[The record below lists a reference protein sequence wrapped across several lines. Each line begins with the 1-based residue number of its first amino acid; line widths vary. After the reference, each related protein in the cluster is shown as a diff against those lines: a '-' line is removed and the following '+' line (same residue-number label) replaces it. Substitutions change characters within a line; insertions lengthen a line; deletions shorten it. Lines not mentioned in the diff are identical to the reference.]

1 MPDRPSSHRIEVG
14 LSVEPQAVDARPD
27 VEAPFCIALFGDF
40 TARSHRGIVEAGR
53 VIAGREPLPVDR
65 DNLDEVLAR
74 LHPEL
79 HVHLQGE
86 RDPAVRVRF
95 AELDDFH
102 PDRLYERLPVFEG
115 VRELRRR
122 LVESGG
128 SAPPPRESQ
137 ALGSEVAGGAAARP
151 SGTPGNLLDQIVRE
165 SPGAAAEPSPLEGGD
180 LQAYLNRIV
189 APYLVPA
196 ADPRRQALIAELDAA
211 SASGMRALLHHP

>member
-14 LSVEPQAVDARPD
+14 LSVEPEAVDARHD
-27 VEAPFCIALFGDF
+27 VAAPFCIALFGDF
-40 TARSHRGIVEAGR
+40 TARSHRGIVAAGR
-53 VIAGREPLPVDR
+53 LIEPVLVDR

-79 HVHLQGE
+79 HVRLQGE

-128 SAPPPRESQ
+128 SAPPRRESP
-137 ALGSEVAGGAAARP
+137 ASGGGGGTEVSGAGY
-151 SGTPGNLLDQIVRE
+151 LLDQIVQE
-165 SPGAAAEPSPLEGGD
+165 STGTADERSPLEGGD
-180 LQAYLNRIV
+180 IQAYLNRIV
-189 APYLVPA
+189 APYLVP
-196 ADPRRQALIAELDAA
+196 P
-211 SASGMRALLHHP
+211 